1 MELQFSNSAIIIET
15 LSQIKKAI
23 KQLLDWNNG
32 ITSYEE
38 YLSSQEGTKVL
49 AVNCMLL
56 EAIGEGIKEIDRKTN
71 KSLLILRP
79 EIPWTE
85 KNMLLSVTDKI
96 MIRKRA
102 LIEKVNDELKNIAQI
117 ENLDAIPLNEI

>member
-1 MELQFSNSAIIIET
+1 M
-15 LSQIKKAI
+15 
-23 KQLLDWNNG
+23 
-32 ITSYEE
+32 
-38 YLSSQEGTKVL
+38 
-49 AVNCMLL
+49 
-56 EAIGEGIKEIDRKTN
+56 
-71 KSLLILRP
+71 
-79 EIPWTE
+79 

>member
-1 MELQFSNSAIIIET
+1 
-15 LSQIKKAI
+15 
-23 KQLLDWNNG
+23 
-32 ITSYEE
+32 
-38 YLSSQEGTKVL
+38 
-49 AVNCMLL
+49 MLL
-56 EAIGEGIKEIDRKTN
+56 EAIGEGIKKIGRKTN

>member
-38 YLSSQEGTKVL
+38 YLSSQEGTKLL
-49 AVNCMLL
+49 AANCMLL
-56 EAIGEGIKEIDRKTN
+56 ETIGEGIKKIDRKTN
-71 KSLLILRP
+71 KSLLILGQKYHGP
-79 EIPWTE
+79 K

>member
-1 MELQFSNSAIIIET
+1 
-15 LSQIKKAI
+15 
-23 KQLLDWNNG
+23 
-32 ITSYEE
+32 
-38 YLSSQEGTKVL
+38 
-49 AVNCMLL
+49 MLL
-56 EAIGEGIKEIDRKTN
+56 EAIGEGIKKIGRKTN

-102 LIEKVNDELKNIAQI
+102 LIESVNDELKNIAQI

>member
-1 MELQFSNSAIIIET
+1 
-15 LSQIKKAI
+15 
-23 KQLLDWNNG
+23 
-32 ITSYEE
+32 
-38 YLSSQEGTKVL
+38 
-49 AVNCMLL
+49 MLL
-56 EAIGEGIKEIDRKTN
+56 EAIGEGTKKIDRKTN

>member
-49 AVNCMLL
+49 AANCMLL
-56 EAIGEGIKEIDRKTN
+56 EAIGEGIKKIDRKTN